1 MNSLEAE
8 YFSELSKDR
17 SESADLL
24 EKPSMRGIKK
34 SVVEKYSDQA
44 HFIYELL
51 QNADDAHAVNARFIL
66 EHGRLIFAHDGARH
80 FSVSDPA
87 NEDED
92 SEHGH
97 LGDIN
102 SITSI
107 ANSTKTEASIGKF
120 GVGFK
125 AVFQYTKTP
134 RIYDPEFRFEI
145 DRFIV
150 PNLIPDDIPER
161 RPEETL
167 FEFPFNHPDRSAEE
181 AYSDISKK
189 LKSLSFPLL
198 FLSSLKNIEFVIG
211 EKSGHYGKTIEKTFI
226 ADPSSALYEL
236 HDKCPLKTGDTTAE
250 RILLTRNDGESSFS
264 SRLWLFSRTYDG
276 EHRYSVGYFVNDDG
290 HLTPVTRPA
299 FCFFTTKEATG
310 LSFMIHAPFHLTDS
324 REGIRAGV
332 KHNEQM
338 IDLLAELSA
347 DALSYLKEIGL
358 KESVRIIDDGIV
370 NVIPVDPSNFSDPE
384 DKDKVS
390 FLPFYTAIK
399 QKLEEDELLPAKG
412 GYVSSGNAYWAQ
424 YNIFTDLF
432 SNEQLGDLVENSSAK
447 WVLPSISRDNATNNR
462 PLRSYIDSIV
472 NTSLDEDA
480 IIIGRKNY
488 YYDRYGHYHH
498 DTDAVPVKGITAGF
512 IEKQQ
517 IAWLHRFY
525 KWMSETKTRTEHSKR
540 IPIFLDQD
548 RHAAAAYDKDGKPVL
563 FLPVSGTDMSSY
575 RVVNQKLLE
584 NKETEKFL
592 IEEIGLKR
600 PSMKDLIYTIIL
612 PIYKKGGA
620 IDTDP
625 HFKLFFEYFLKCPH
639 EEVDE
644 FIKSIKDL
652 EFLKYSVKDGSQT
665 HNGKAGSMYFPSTR
679 LQAYFETKKNTRFIV
694 LDYYKKITGD
704 DKKEQLLDFLNRL
717 GVGGAIPKVEYA
729 LTRLEHSRS
738 RSANYPEPKFLMQQN
753 FIRYH
758 YDRWA
763 QDQLENLEEANLWK
777 RPYCDF
783 TRYCYYFENI
793 IDGCS
798 EIIEYIVLNQNKEK
812 SILLWDYL
820 LKIILCNPNRY
831 NSNSFYDH
839 YYDYSDNHN
848 ELALLLKGS
857 CKYFYRG
864 DWTEEFESGNAA
876 LLKTQEWLVAKN
888 GNFVSPSEITA
899 DDLSEDYDK
908 SLSSAANTLIE
919 FLGFRTAP
927 VAEEPSKIDQPEEPE
942 DDSNLTDK
950 QREEI
955 GLAKQLKDAGIN
967 NAEELQELLAIK
979 RERDAEKAAQETV
992 ENSHLVYGSA
1002 PDPSDSG
1009 HDNSPESG
1017 DNDQKGKVEN
1027 LRDNKPDSSPE
1038 PDDSEWPDEDKGE
1051 NGQSDTSDEDLGT
1064 KGKETRTASSGQT
1077 SRSLKTKKKIW
1088 KEIAGLSQQEP
1099 RTSQENIPAE
1109 DDDSDSD
1116 DLTPST
1122 VDYSRRIDRAKEKSA
1137 TELNKIAHLQEL
1149 QERALTAP
1157 TYSYGWFKALLEM
1170 ESLSNSKD
1178 SSNSGKEVSIS
1189 FSLIEREPGT
1199 ERTLVLKH
1207 PNRYIPQFMEELA
1220 DIPMILHMG
1229 DMTKTIPIEVA
1240 SVRSYTLR
1248 VKMKNADSINGI
1260 DLSRVNEVSITAQSP
1275 AFLLEEL
1282 RKQFISLGEKLNLT
1296 DDYDMQKNL
1305 CEDIEFIFGPPGTG
1319 KTTYLAR
1326 NVLKPL
1332 MAGSGQCRVLVLTP
1346 TNKAADVLVH
1356 RVMEA
1361 AGGSSDYEKWLI
1373 RFGATGDE
1381 EIERSP
1387 VFKEKDFNILSAE
1400 KSITVTTI
1408 ARFPYDYFMA
1418 DGKWIFLRGVNW
1430 DYIVIDEASM
1440 IPLVNIVYP
1449 LYYKNPKKFIIAGD
1463 PFQIEPIASVDLW
1476 KDENIYKMVELK
1488 SFTDPQTVPHKY
1500 AVKLLTTQY
1509 RSVPDIGGI
1518 FSRFAYGGILQHQRS
1533 AESQRPLNLEGKA
1546 DVRTLNILKFPVSRY
1561 ESIYRA
1567 KRLRRSS
1574 SYQVYSAL
1582 FTFEY
1587 ICYLSKALAERN
1599 PGKLFRIGVIAP
1611 YRAQAD
1617 IIDKLLASE
1626 RLPREVDVQAGTI
1639 HGFQGDECDIIFAVF
1654 NTPPSIT
1661 GSSGMF
1667 LNKKNIINVAISRA
1681 RDYLFIVMPD
1691 DSTENIGSLT
1701 LIKRVERLIKSTGS
1715 WHEELTPDLEKLMF
1729 GDSHYLETNSFS
1741 TSHQS
1746 VNVYGL
1752 PEKRYEVRA
1761 EDNAV
1766 DIQIHR
1772 GASKAAAVQT
1782 GSGLS
1787 QESKAYTKTY
1797 EKDGSTATVISQKE
1811 TEASGSNWHHSP
1823 AVSKPAAIPAAST
1836 APQVKYKKGE
1846 IIRVVSGLFNGMY
1859 GVIEDINY
1867 LTNKVKVTVSFMNR
1881 PTSVSMSLTDI
1892 AKRN

>member
-1 MNSLEAE
+1 MNSLETE
-8 YFSELSKDR
+8 YFKELSKDR
-17 SESADLL
+17 AESADLL

-51 QNADDAHAVNARFIL
+51 QNADDAHAVNARFVL
-66 EHGRLIFAHDGARH
+66 EPDRLIFAHDGTRH

-92 SEHGH
+92 SENGH

-198 FLSSLKNIEFVIG
+198 FLSSLKSIEFDIG
-211 EKSGHYGKTIEKTFI
+211 DKSGHYGKTIEKTFI

-236 HDKCPLKTGDTTAE
+236 HDKCPLKIGDTSAE
-250 RILLTRNDGESSFS
+250 RILLTRNDGEASFS

-276 EHRYSVGYFVNDDG
+276 EHRYSVGYFMNDDG
-290 HLTPVTRPA
+290 HLTPVARPA

-338 IDLLAELSA
+338 IDLLADLSA
-347 DALSYLKEIGL
+347 DALSYLKEIGII
-358 KESVRIIDDGIV
+358 ESVRIIDDGIV
-370 NVIPVDPSNFSDPE
+370 NVIPVDPNKFSDPD
-384 DKDKVS
+384 DKDRVS
-390 FLPFYTAIK
+390 FMPFYTAIK
-399 QKLEEDELLPAKG
+399 KKLEEDELLPAKG
-412 GYVSSGNAYWAQ
+412 GYVYSKNAYWAQ
-424 YNIFTDLF
+424 YAVFTDLF
-432 SNEQLGDLVENSSAK
+432 SNEQIGDLVENSNAK
-447 WVLPSISRDNATNNR
+447 WVFPSISRDNASNNR

-472 NTSLDEDA
+472 KTSLDEDA
-480 IIIGRKNY
+480 IILGRKNY

-498 DTDAVPVKGITAGF
+498 DTDAVPVKGITADF

-525 KWMSETKTRTEHSKR
+525 RWMSETKTRTEHAKR
-540 IPIFLDQD
+540 IPIFLDHD
-548 RHAAAAYDKDGKPVL
+548 GHAAVAYDKDGKPVL
-563 FLPVSGTDMSSY
+563 FLPVPGTDMSGY
-575 RVVNQKLLE
+575 KVVNQNLLE
-584 NKETEKFL
+584 NEETEKFL
-592 IEEIGLKR
+592 HNIGLKK
-600 PSMKDLIYTIIL
+600 PSMKDLIYNVIL
-612 PIYKKGGA
+612 PLYKKGGV
-620 IDTDP
+620 IDTDS

-644 FIKSIKDL
+644 FINSIKDL
-652 EFLKYSVKDGSQT
+652 EFLKYSVKDDSQT
-665 HNGKAGSMYFPSTR
+665 HNGKADSMYFPSTK
-679 LQAYFETKKNTRFIV
+679 LQAYFETKKDTRFIDIDV
-694 LDYYKKITGD
+694 YRKIVG
-704 DKKEQLLDFLNRL
+704 KGNEEKLNDFLDHL
-717 GVGGAIPKVEYA
+717 GVGSWYPQIKRVCIYSFPPK
-729 LTRLEHSRS
+729 
-738 RSANYPEPKFLMQQN
+738 
-753 FIRYH
+753 YH
-758 YDRWA
+758 GREVSYGIHVRRDLPYYYYSRWA
-763 QDQLENLEEANLWK
+763 SEELEKKRDELNNWPDYTRHRELYEE
-777 RPYCDF
+777 
-783 TRYCYYFENI
+783 I
-793 IDGCS
+793 IDGCN
-798 EIIEYIVLNQNKEK
+798 EIIEHIVKTQDTQK
-812 SILLWDYL
+812 SLMLWKYL
-820 LKIILCNPNRY
+820 IEIIMMHPQEPSSSLYWVNNR
-831 NSNSFYDH
+831 SNA
-839 YYDYSDNHN
+839 
-848 ELALLLKGS
+848 LASLIKGYWE
-857 CKYFYRG
+857 YFYR
-864 DWTEEFESGNAA
+864 EELYQPYPSSNEV
-876 LLKTQEWLVAKN
+876 LLKTSKWLITRD
-888 GNFVSPSEITA
+888 GRFVTPSEITIY
-899 DDLSEDYDK
+899 DLSEHYDK
-908 SLSSAANTLIE
+908 TSFYANTLIE
-919 FLGFRTAP
+919 FLGFRATQ
-927 VAEEPSKIDQPEEPE
+927 VDEESNIDQPKEEPE

-955 GLAKQLKDAGIN
+955 ELARRLKEAGISSDEDI
-967 NAEELQELLAIK
+967 EEFKEWK
-979 RERDAEKAAQETV
+979 KEKAARESREAL
-992 ENSHLVYGSA
+992 ENSHRIYGSA
-1002 PDPSDSG
+1002 QEPSDSG
-1009 HDNSPESG
+1009 PDNSPESG
-1017 DNDQKGKVEN
+1017 DNDKKGKVEN
-1027 LRDNKPDSSPE
+1027 VRDNKPDSSPE
-1038 PDDSEWPDEDKGE
+1038 PDDSEWPDEEKGKDGQDGTSGE
-1051 NGQSDTSDEDLGT
+1051 DVGTEGKGSRTANNGQ
-1064 KGKETRTASSGQT
+1064 TRS
-1077 SRSLKTKKKIW
+1077 SLKTKKEIW

-1099 RTSQENIPAE
+1099 RTSQEDGSAD

-1122 VDYSRRIDRAKEKSA
+1122 VDYGRRIDRAKEKSA
-1137 TELNKIAHLQEL
+1137 VELNKIAHLEEL
-1149 QERALTAP
+1149 QRKALTAP
-1157 TYSYGWFKALLEM
+1157 TYSYGWFCALLEM

-1178 SSNSGKEVSIS
+1178 SSNGGKEVSIS

-1229 DMTKTIPIEVA
+1229 DMTKTVAIEVA

-1248 VKMKNADSINGI
+1248 VKMKNADAISRI
-1260 DLSRVNEVSITAQSP
+1260 DLSSVNEASITAQSP

-1282 RKQFISLGEKLNLT
+1282 RKQFLSLGEKLKLA
-1296 DDYDMQKNL
+1296 DGYDMQKNL
-1305 CEDIEFIFGPPGTG
+1305 CENIEFIFGPPGTG
-1319 KTTYLAR
+1319 KTTYLAK
-1326 NVLKPL
+1326 NVLRPL
-1332 MAGSGQCRVLVLTP
+1332 MSGSGQCRVLVLTP

-1356 RVMEA
+1356 RVMDTS
-1361 AGGSSDYEKWLI
+1361 GGRHDYEQWLI

-1381 EIERSP
+1381 EIERSS
-1387 VFKEKDFNILSAE
+1387 VFREKSFNILSLE

-1440 IPLVNIVYP
+1440 IPLVNIIYP
-1449 LYYKNPKKFIIAGD
+1449 LYCKTPKKFIIAGD

-1500 AVKLLTTQY
+1500 QVKLLTTQY

-1518 FSRFAYGGILQHQRS
+1518 FSRFAYGGILQHFRTK
-1533 AESQRPLNLEGKA
+1533 ESQKQLNLEGKA

-1587 ICYLSKALAERN
+1587 ICFLSKALAERN
-1599 PGKLFRIGVIAP
+1599 PGQLFRIGVIAP

-1626 RLPREVDVQAGTI
+1626 RLPKEVDVQAGTI
-1639 HGFQGDECDIIFAVF
+1639 HGFQGDECDIVFAVF

-1701 LIKRVERLIKSTGS
+1701 LVNRVEKFIKNTDA
-1715 WHEELTPDLEKLMF
+1715 WQEKLTPDLEQMMV
-1729 GDSHYLETNSFS
+1729 GDSHYLENNSFS

-1752 PEKRYEVRA
+1752 PERRYEVRA

-1772 GASKAAAVQT
+1772 GASMAAEREHGSDMNP
-1782 GSGLS
+1782 GSGADIQS
-1787 QESKAYTKTY
+1787 YK
-1797 EKDGSTATVISQKE
+1797 KDRTVEETGQKK
-1811 TEASGSNWHHSP
+1811 TEASGSRWHNSP
-1823 AVSKPAAIPAAST
+1823 AVSKPAGVPAASA
-1836 APQVKYKKGE
+1836 APKVKYSKGE
-1846 IIRVVSGLFNGMY
+1846 IICIVNGLFNGMY

-1867 LTNKVKVTVSFMNR
+1867 QTNKVRVTVSFMNR
-1881 PTSVSMSLTDI
+1881 PTSVDMKITDI
-1892 AKRN
+1892 AKRK

>member
-226 ADPSSALYEL
+226 ADPSSVLYEL
-236 HDKCPLKTGDTTAE
+236 HDKCPLKIGDTSAE
-250 RILLTRNDGESSFS
+250 RILLTRNDGEASFS

-290 HLTPVTRPA
+290 QLTPVNRPA

-338 IDLLAELSA
+338 IDLLADLSA
-347 DALSYLKEIGL
+347 DALSYLKEIGI

-370 NVIPVDPSNFSDPE
+370 NVIPVDPSKFSDPD
-384 DKDKVS
+384 DKDRVS
-390 FLPFYTAIK
+390 FMPFYTAIK
-399 QKLEEDELLPAKG
+399 KKLGEDELLPAKG
-412 GYVSSGNAYWAQ
+412 GYVFSENAYWAQ
-424 YNIFTDLF
+424 YAEFTDLF
-432 SNEQLGDLVENSSAK
+432 SNEQLGDLVENSRAK
-447 WVLPSISRDNATNNR
+447 WVFPSISRDSASNNK

-472 NTSLDEDA
+472 KTNLDADA
-480 IIIGRKNY
+480 IIIGRNNWY
-488 YYDRYGHYHH
+488 SDRYGNSRPV
-498 DTDAVPVKGITAGF
+498 DTVPIIGITAGF
-512 IEKQQ
+512 IEKQS
-517 IAWLHRFY
+517 IPWLHRFY
-525 KWMSETKTRTEHSKR
+525 KWMSETKRRTEYSKSMR
-540 IPIFLDQD
+540 IFLDQD
-548 RHAAAAYDKDGKPVL
+548 GHATAAYDKDGNLVL
-563 FLPVSGTDMSSY
+563 FLPLPGTDMSGY
-575 RVVNQKLLE
+575 NVVNQKLLE
-584 NKETEKFL
+584 DKETVKFL
-592 IEEIGLKR
+592 KEIGLKQ
-600 PSMKDLIYTIIL
+600 PSIRDQIYNIIL
-612 PIYKKGGA
+612 PLYKKGGNL
-620 IDTDP
+620 DTVT
-625 HFKLFFEYFLKCPH
+625 HFRLFFEYFLKCPH
-639 EEVDE
+639 EEVDK
-644 FIKSIKDL
+644 FIQSIKEL
-652 EFLKYSVKDGSQT
+652 EFLRYSVKDSTQI
-665 HNGKAGSMYFPSTR
+665 NRGKADSLYLPNDD
-679 LQAYFETKKNTRFIV
+679 LCKYFETKKDARFI
-694 LDYYKKITGD
+694 DIDGYRKIVGENRE
-704 DKKEQLLDFLNRL
+704 DKLFSFLNSL
-717 GVGGAIPKVEYA
+717 GVKQEPAIKDVQIEKTWLRKDLPHPH
-729 LTRLEHSRS
+729 HSNDWDNGHDYC
-738 RSANYPEPKFLMQQN
+738 NYYE
-753 FIRYH
+753 R
-758 YDRWA
+758 
-763 QDQLENLEEANLWK
+763 
-777 RPYCDF
+777 
-783 TRYCYYFENI
+783 I
-793 IDGCS
+793 IDGCK
-798 EIIEYIVLNQNKEK
+798 EIIEYIESNEDKTKSLLFWRYLVKITQTVSQNSYRFSRYGNLWIMDVDGNNALEDALHGYCEYFFRSPQTKIFTSSNAVLIKTRK
-812 SILLWDYL
+812 W
-820 LKIILCNPNRY
+820 
-831 NSNSFYDH
+831 
-839 YYDYSDNHN
+839 
-848 ELALLLKGS
+848 LA
-857 CKYFYRG
+857 
-864 DWTEEFESGNAA
+864 T
-876 LLKTQEWLVAKN
+876 KN
-888 GNFVSPSEITA
+888 GNFVSPYEITV
-899 DDLSEDYDK
+899 DDLPDAYDK
-908 SLSSAANTLIE
+908 VSGDALILIK

-927 VAEEPSKIDQPEEPE
+927 VAEEPSTIDQPKEEEE

-979 RERDAEKAAQETV
+979 RERDAKELLAIIRERDAKKAAQEAM

-1009 HDNSPESG
+1009 QDNSPESG

-1027 LRDNKPDSSPE
+1027 LRNNKPDSSPE

-1157 TYSYGWFKALLEM
+1157 TYSYGWFSTLLEM
-1170 ESLSNSKD
+1170 ESLSNAKD
-1178 SSNSGKEVSIS
+1178 SSNGGKEVSIS

-1229 DMTKTIPIEVA
+1229 DMTKTVAIEVA

-1248 VKMKNADSINGI
+1248 VKMKNATAINGI
-1260 DLSRVNEVSITAQSP
+1260 DLSSVNEVSITAQSP

-1282 RKQFISLGEKLNLT
+1282 RKQFIRLGEKLNLT

-1305 CEDIEFIFGPPGTG
+1305 CENIEFIFGPPGTG
-1319 KTTYLAR
+1319 KTTYLAK
-1326 NVLKPL
+1326 NVLRPL
-1332 MAGSGQCRVLVLTP
+1332 MSGSGQCRVLVLTP

-1356 RVMEA
+1356 RVMETA
-1361 AGGSSDYEKWLI
+1361 VGSRDYEKWLI

-1381 EIERSP
+1381 EIEQSP
-1387 VFKEKDFNILSAE
+1387 VFKEKDFNILSLE

-1418 DGKWIFLRGVNW
+1418 DGKWIFLNGVKW

-1449 LYYKNPKKFIIAGD
+1449 LYCKTPRKFIIAGD

-1476 KDENIYKMVELK
+1476 KDENIYKMVQLK

-1518 FSRFAYGGILQHQRS
+1518 FSRFAYGGILQHSRS
-1533 AESQRPLNLEGKA
+1533 AADQKPLNLKGIA

-1587 ICYLSKALAERN
+1587 ICFLSKALAARN
-1599 PGKLFRIGVIAP
+1599 PGKLFKIGVIAP

-1654 NTPPSIT
+1654 NAPPSIT

-1667 LNKKNIINVAISRA
+1667 LNKRNIINVAISRA

-1691 DSTENIGSLT
+1691 DSTENVGSLT

-1729 GDSHYLETNSFS
+1729 GDSHYLENNSFS

-1752 PEKRYEVRA
+1752 PERRYEVRA

-1772 GASKAAAVQT
+1772 GASKAAAAQT